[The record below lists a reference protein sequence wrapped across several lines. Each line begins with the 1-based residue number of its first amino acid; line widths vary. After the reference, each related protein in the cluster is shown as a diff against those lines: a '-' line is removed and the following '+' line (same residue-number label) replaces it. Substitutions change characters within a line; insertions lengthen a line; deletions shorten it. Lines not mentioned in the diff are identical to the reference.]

1 MFNLEKMPSQMM
13 NKGDID
19 MINMFFDVSEYSVIG
34 FLGVAFA
41 YLITCILLGRCI
53 HKLPHDHGRAFAH
66 DGILS
71 AGKPRGAGFIF
82 ILVFV
87 AATVL
92 FGNLNRETVIYLI
105 LLVAAMMTGFLDDC
119 AKVSWGE
126 LRKGLLDLII
136 AIMTAITVVNF
147 NGSDV
152 LISLTGQVI
161 TLPPF
166 LYGVFA
172 VILVWGSINVTNCAD
187 GVDGLSGTLASISLA
202 TIYIILQT
210 RETAPEFAYLILVFI
225 ACILGYLWY
234 NTTPSCL
241 MMGDAGSR
249 AIGLFIAIAIMKT
262 GSPFLYLL
270 VAAVLMIDGGIGLVK
285 VSLLRFFKIKILTK
299 VRTPLHDH
307 VRKNRKWSN
316 SQTVF
321 KFAIIQ
327 IMISAAVVWIIL

>member
-1 MFNLEKMPSQMM
+1 
-13 NKGDID
+13 
-19 MINMFFDVSEYSVIG
+19 MINNFLSVSDYSILG

-41 YLITCILLGRCI
+41 YIATCILLGTGI
-53 HKLPHDHGRAFAH
+53 NKLPRDHGRAYAH
-66 DGILS
+66 DGVLS

-87 AATVL
+87 VAAL
-92 FGNLNRETVIYLI
+92 IFGNLERETIIYLI
-105 LLVAAMMTGFLDDC
+105 LTVAAMMTGFLDDC

-126 LRKGLLDLII
+126 LRKGLLDLVI

-152 LISLTGQVI
+152 YIALTGTVI
-161 TLPPF
+161 HMHPAV
-166 LYGVFA
+166 YGVLA
-172 VILVWGSINVTNCAD
+172 VILVWTSINVTNCAD
-187 GVDGLSGTLASISLA
+187 GVDGLSGTLATITLS
-202 TIYIILQT
+202 TIYLIMT
-210 RETAPEFAYLILVFI
+210 SWNTASDFAYLILLFI
-225 ACILGYLWY
+225 ACILGYLWF
-234 NTTPSCL
+234 NATPSCL

-262 GSPFLYLL
+262 GSPFLYVL
-270 VAAVLMIDGGIGLVK
+270 VAFVLMVDGGIGLVK
-285 VSLLRFFKIKILTK
+285 VALLRFLKIKILTK

-316 SQTVF
+316 AQTVF

-327 IMISAAVVWIIL
+327 IMISAAVVWFILY

>member
-1 MFNLEKMPSQMM
+1 M
-13 NKGDID
+13 NEFLG
-19 MINMFFDVSEYSVIG
+19 MSGSYIG
-34 FLGVAFA
+34 FIGVAFA
-41 YLITCILLGRCI
+41 YLVTCILLGTCNS
-53 HKLPHDHGRAFAH
+53 KLPQDQGRAYAH
-66 DGILS
+66 DGKLS

-87 AATVL
+87 LTAVL
-92 FGNLNRETVIYLI
+92 FASLDRETIIYLI

-126 LRKGLLDLII
+126 LRKGLLDLVI

-147 NGSDV
+147 NGSDIV
-152 LISLTGQVI
+152 IALTGQ
-161 TLPPF
+161 TLHLHP
-166 LYGVFA
+166 LVYGILA

-187 GVDGLSGTLASISLA
+187 GVDGLSGTLASVTLA
-202 TIYIILQT
+202 TIYLIMNGKDI
-210 RETAPEFAYLILVFI
+210 APEFAYLILLFI

-234 NTTPSCL
+234 NATPSCL

-262 GSPFLYLL
+262 QSPFLYLL
-270 VAAVLMIDGGIGLVK
+270 VAAVLMVDGGIGLVK
-285 VSLLRFFKIKILTK
+285 VSLLRYFKIKILTK

-307 VRKNRKWSN
+307 VRKNKKWSN
-316 SQTVF
+316 AQTVF

-327 IMISAAVVWIIL
+327 IMISAAVVWLLM

>member
-1 MFNLEKMPSQMM
+1 
-13 NKGDID
+13 
-19 MINMFFDVSEYSVIG
+19 MINNFLSVSDYSILG

-41 YLITCILLGRCI
+41 YLGTCVLLGSSMN
-53 HKLPHDHGRAFAH
+53 KLPKDHGRAYAH

-87 AATVL
+87 IATLL
-92 FGNLNRETVIYLI
+92 FGNLERETIIYLI
-105 LLVAAMMTGFLDDC
+105 LTGAAMMTGFLDDC
-119 AKVSWGE
+119 AKVSWGR
-126 LRKGLLDLII
+126 LRKGLLDLVI
-136 AIMTAITVVNF
+136 AIMTALTMVNF
-147 NGSDV
+147 NGSEV
-152 LISLTGQVI
+152 LISLTGQ
-161 TLPPF
+161 TYELPPL
-166 LYGVFA
+166 LYGILA

-187 GVDGLSGTLASISLA
+187 GVDGLSGTLSTITLS
-202 TIYIILQT
+202 TIYFIMQT
-210 RETAPEFAYLILVFI
+210 REVAPEFSYLILLFI

-234 NTTPSCL
+234 NATPSCL

-262 GSPFLYLL
+262 GSPFLYVL
-270 VAAVLMIDGGIGLVK
+270 VAFVLMVDGGIGLVK
-285 VSLLRFFKIKILTK
+285 VALLRFLKIKILTK

-316 SQTVF
+316 AQTVF

-327 IMISAAVVWIIL
+327 IMISAAVVWLSVI